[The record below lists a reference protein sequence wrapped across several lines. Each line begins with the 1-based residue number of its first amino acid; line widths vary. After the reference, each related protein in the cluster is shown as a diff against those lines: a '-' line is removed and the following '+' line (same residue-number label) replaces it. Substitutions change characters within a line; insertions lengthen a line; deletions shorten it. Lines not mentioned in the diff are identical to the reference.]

1 MAKHQCV
8 QFGVCPRADS
18 GECFEVNADFRCAR
32 NPEDPECRN
41 KLEAVEGGRSGGK
54 LSLKLGIPAV
64 LLVVVGVAI
73 FFATREPGQSKGA
86 PPAKTPPTVEELLK
100 EVWPWLR

>member
-8 QFGVCPRADS
+8 QFGVCPRADR

-32 NPEDPECRN
+32 DPEDPDCQS
-41 KLEAVEGGRSGGK
+41 KLEEVGGGRSGGGK
-54 LSLKLGIPAV
+54 LVIKLGILALV
-64 LLVVVGVAI
+64 LVIAGVAI
-73 FFATREPGQSKGA
+73 FFATREPKASPGTSSH
-86 PPAKTPPTVEELLK
+86 PTAEALLK

>member
-8 QFGVCPRADS
+8 QYGVCPRADS
-18 GECFEVNADFRCAR
+18 GECFEVNAEFRCAR

-41 KLEAVEGGRSGGK
+41 KLEEVGGTRGGGG
-54 LSLKLGIPAV
+54 LLLKLGIPAV
-64 LLVVVGVAI
+64 LLVVIGVAI
-73 FFATREPGQSKGA
+73 FFVTRGSGGSK
-86 PPAKTPPTVEELLK
+86 PTPAKSPPTAEELLK

>member
-41 KLEAVEGGRSGGK
+41 KLEVVGSSRGGG
-54 LSLKLGIPAV
+54 LALKLGIPAV
-64 LLVVVGVAI
+64 LLVAIGVAI
-73 FFATREPGQSKGA
+73 FFVTRGSGESKA
-86 PPAKTPPTVEELLK
+86 PPAKSPPTAEELLK